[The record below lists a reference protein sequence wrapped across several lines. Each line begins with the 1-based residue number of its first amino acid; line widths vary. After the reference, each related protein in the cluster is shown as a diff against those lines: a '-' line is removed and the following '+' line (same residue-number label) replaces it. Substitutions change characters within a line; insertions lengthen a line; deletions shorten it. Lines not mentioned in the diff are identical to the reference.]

1 MIENYRMLAYA
12 IIAQAATDYI
22 ECVKYLLFKG
32 SGHTELDIAR
42 INWCL
47 GNIHS
52 NEAFFLSPRFDLLAD
67 RGTDGQALIE
77 LLKKRANEDYKE
89 CLKTADGYHKAEMD
103 NELYI
108 GRMSGIHKRWKKK
121 KKVTE

>member
-52 NEAFFLSPRFDLLAD
+52 NEVFFLSPRFDLLAD
-67 RGTDGQALIE
+67 QGTDGQALIE
-77 LLKKRANEDYKE
+77 LLKKRANEDYME
-89 CLKTADGYHKAEMD
+89 YLKTADGYHKAEID
-103 NELYI
+103 NEQFI
-108 GRMSGIHKRWKKK
+108 GKLSGIYK
-121 KKVTE
+121 